1 MLGKKSRRIRSVVR
15 GKKGTL
21 RTPTL
26 MLVVLSLT
34 TLLGG
39 CATKTTSSAVDCPEP
54 VKVPAHLVEERSA
67 NALDYSTR
75 VQDFLQRAREFA
87 SKTRATSTQSEK

>member
-54 VKVPAHLVEERSA
+54 VKVPAHLVEPRLQSA
-67 NALDYSTR
+67 QDFSTR
-75 VQDFLQRAREFA
+75 VQRFLLKVQEFA
-87 SKTRATSTQSEK
+87 SRTQQTSTPSEE